1 MAENVDDTVETSTV
15 PVEQPGSDVDE
26 MPAFVTKKVPEL
38 TETEPDTDEAE
49 QENAVVD

>member
-1 MAENVDDTVETSTV
+1 MCIRDRDNVDTSTA
-15 PVEQPGSDVDE
+15 PTEKPESDVDE

-38 TETEPDTDEAE
+38 AETEPDSDEAE